1 MKVKYYDLQN
11 KKVFITGGGSGIG
24 ASIVEHFCEQGS
36 EVYFVDKNVQDSK
49 KLLKNISKN
58 NLKIPTFIECDLLK
72 IKKLQNIIKKII
84 SSKGPIEI
92 LINNAANDDRHST
105 DQVDEKYWNNRM
117 DVNLMHFFFT
127 IKSVMG
133 GMIKNKGGS
142 IVNLSSVSWM
152 LGEGDK
158 VAYETAKSAVIGL
171 TRSFAREFG
180 KYNIRTNSV
189 TPGSIATERQIKH
202 WLTPKYKKFILDK
215 QCLKR
220 QLKPNDVANLVLYL
234 SSDVSSGCTK
244 QNFIV
249 DAGIT

>member
-1 MKVKYYDLQN
+1 MKVKYFDLEN

-24 ASIVEHFCEQGS
+24 SSIVESFCEQGS
-36 EVYFVDKNVQDSK
+36 DVFFVDINKKESK
-49 KLLKNISKN
+49 KLLRNLKKKNIKV
-58 NLKIPTFIECDLLK
+58 PTFIECNLLN
-72 IKKLQNIIKKII
+72 IKKLQRIIKKII
-84 SSKGPIEI
+84 SKNGNIDI

-117 DVNLMHFFFT
+117 DVNLKHFFFT
-127 IKSVMG
+127 IKSVLG
-133 GMIKNKGGS
+133 GMIKNKSGS
-142 IVNLSSVSWM
+142 IINLSSVSWM

-180 KYNIRTNSV
+180 KYNIRCNSV

-220 QLKPNDVANLVLYL
+220 QLKPQDVANLILFL
-234 SSDVSSGCTK
+234 SSDTSSGCTK
-244 QNFIV
+244 QNYIV
-249 DAGIT
+249 DAGIV